1 MNLSGLILPSIDTPT
16 LAVARAIIQM
26 TLAGLILW
34 AGSRQSVRGGGRWWA
49 AGLALHG
56 FALLVFT
63 YRYEPFDSITV
74 VINHLCFG
82 LSSACI
88 LIGFWRFAAL
98 PIRYGTVLL
107 IVGTAMLSLVLW
119 EWWMPNA
126 RFRILTTAS
135 GQVFYLLVLQAVL
148 SAAPRREM
156 IGIYCSLRWIVIAY
170 TVLMIW
176 AYGSVGGLLPTTA
189 RVPPNYHGMLFSV
202 GSMLFMLSLAVGFLA
217 LHYADMASRYVDQA
231 HRDWLTGLL
240 NRRGL
245 LDALGERES
254 GPNGDR
260 GWAVLAIDA
269 DRFKSINDRHGHA
282 VGDRMLELL
291 ADGLTVHAAPGDLV
305 ARMGGEEFLFLR
317 PGASAPDAE
326 ALAEAL
332 RRRLAELS
340 LDGPGGPIRVTVS
353 IGVTLRRSG
362 EDFDAAME
370 RADHAL
376 YQAKQSGRDRVAGV
390 DIGFG
395 GGVRQP
401 AN

>member
-34 AGSRQSVRGGGRWWA
+34 TGSRQSLRSGERWWA

-88 LIGFWRFAAL
+88 LVGFWRFAAL
-98 PIRYGTVLL
+98 PIQWGKVLL
-107 IVGTAMLSLVLW
+107 IVGIAMLSMVLW

-135 GQVFYLLVLQAVL
+135 GQVFYLLVLQSVLAV
-148 SAAPRREM
+148 APRREM
-156 IGIYCSLRWIVIAY
+156 AGIYRALRWIVICY

-176 AYGSVGGLLPTTA
+176 SYGSVGGLLPTTA
-189 RVPPNYHGMLFSV
+189 RVPSNYHGILFSV

-217 LHYADMASRYVDQA
+217 LQYADMASRYVDQA
-231 HRDWLTGLL
+231 RRDWLTGLL

-245 LDALGERES
+245 LEALEERES
-254 GPNGDR
+254 GQGG

-269 DRFKSINDRHGHA
+269 DRFKSVNDRYGHA
-282 VGDRMLELL
+282 IGDRMLEKL
-291 ADGLTVHAAPGDLV
+291 ADGLTAHATADDLV

-317 PGASAPDAE
+317 PGTSAPDAE
-326 ALAEAL
+326 ALAQAL
-332 RRRLAELS
+332 RRHLAELS
-340 LDGPGGPIRVTVS
+340 LAGPAGPIRVTVS
-353 IGVTLRRSG
+353 IGVTLRRSR
-362 EDFDAAME
+362 EDFDMALQ
-370 RADHAL
+370 RADKAL
-376 YQAKQSGRDRVAGV
+376 YQAKQSGRDRVVSADG
-390 DIGFG
+390 GHG
-395 GGVRQP
+395 GGVPQP
-401 AN
+401 AS